1 MQLLAPVGETYQAG
15 TLSGNP
21 LATAAGIATLDLLT
35 VDSYVRLAQ
44 TTEALASGL
53 RKAAADAGVE
63 VQVPSVCG
71 LLTVFFCDHRVS
83 NYEDAK
89 AADLDRYALFFNEM
103 LARGVYLPPSAF
115 EAWFPSLAHGDEQ
128 IELTI
133 EAAGE
138 AFAAC
143 AA

>member
-1 MQLLAPVGETYQAG
+1 M
-15 TLSGNP
+15 
-21 LATAAGIATLDLLT
+21 
-35 VDSYVRLAQ
+35 
-44 TTEALASGL
+44 
-53 RKAAADAGVE
+53 
-63 VQVPSVCG
+63 PSVCG
-71 LLTVFFCDHRVS
+71 LLTVFFSDRRVS

-89 AADLDRYALFFNEM
+89 ASSLERYARFFNEM

-115 EAWFPSLAHGDEQ
+115 EAWFPSLAHSDEQ
-128 IELTI
+128 VATTI